1 MEPSVNKQVKLLFQ
15 REQHLNVIIN

>member
-15 REQHLNVIIN
+15 REQHLNVFIN